1 MGSGL
6 RSIFEP
12 EREYTVTELGGVKWG
27 SPRQRMGLLGM
38 GYDSVLRLVNKLVN
52 NPRYAE
58 GVSGDRKKKRRSNI
72 RIKGWS
78 LIRYLDDKRLDTV
91 A

>member
-38 GYDSVLRLVNKLVN
+38 GYDSVLRRE
-52 NPRYAE
+52 PRQESVRGVFHAE
-58 GVSGDRKKKRRSNI
+58 TRGRRHTNRQCAARKNGRRN
-72 RIKGWS
+72 RRTGMEGKTDC
-78 LIRYLDDKRLDTV
+78 R
-91 A
+91 

>member
-38 GYDSVLRLVNKLVN
+38 GYDFSSAAGAS
-52 NPRYAE
+52 PR
-58 GVSGDRKKKRRSNI
+58 VCPRRFS
-72 RIKGWS
+72 R
-78 LIRYLDDKRLDTV
+78 
-91 A
+91 